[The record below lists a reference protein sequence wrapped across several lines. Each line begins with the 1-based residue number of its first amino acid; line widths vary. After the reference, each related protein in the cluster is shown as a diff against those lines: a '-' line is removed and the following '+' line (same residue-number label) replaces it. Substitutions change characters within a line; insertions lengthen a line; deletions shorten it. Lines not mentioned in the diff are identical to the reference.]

1 MDLTFDPAL
10 GVAMSHSAQ
19 THMTILQNFWQAQLH
34 AIEQGELDFK
44 TFQLPLARI
53 KKVMKT
59 DEDVKMISAEAP
71 IIFAKACEIFVLEL
85 TLRAW
90 IHTEENKRRTLQ
102 RNDVAAAISKTD
114 TFDFLIDIVPR
125 EESRSV
131 TKKANESDYQLG
143 GTIDPTT
150 GYYYAPSSVTGGIP
164 QQSSSYGQPM
174 MDMRGNGGMDSM
186 MYYQQQQQQMQQMQ
200 YLRQQHMMGGQMH
213 DSVNM
218 MSNSMPVNG
227 NNNNLLDYGQNG
239 YMTNGMM
246 TSSHPDHH
254 IPQ

>member
-1 MDLTFDPAL
+1 MDIPYDPSL
-10 GVAMSHSAQ
+10 VNVLNHPAQ
-19 THMTILQNFWQAQLH
+19 THMAILQSFWQGQLH

-102 RNDVAAAISKTD
+102 RNDVAAAVAKTD

-131 TKKANESDYQLG
+131 TKKLEHDFHLG
-143 GTIDPTT
+143 AIDPSTT
-150 GYYYAPSSVTGGIP
+150 GYYYTTGGTTTGAIP
-164 QQSSSYGQPM
+164 STTAYQSQVIDP
-174 MDMRGNGGMDSM
+174 RTAGGMNSLL
-186 MYYQQQQQQMQQMQ
+186 YYQQQQQMQHLQ
-200 YLRQQHMMGGQMH
+200 YLRQQHMMGGSIQ
-213 DSVNM
+213 DTSGM
-218 MSNSMPVNG
+218 MSSNQVGTNTGTMDYSQGVNYINTG
-227 NNNNLLDYGQNG
+227 ENMISQEQY
-239 YMTNGMM
+239 
-246 TSSHPDHH
+246 H
-254 IPQ
+254 IQ

>member
-1 MDLTFDPAL
+1 MDIPYDQSAIVSGMNSSAHTH
-10 GVAMSHSAQ
+10 VA
-19 THMTILQNFWQAQLH
+19 ILQSFWQGQLQ

-102 RNDVAAAISKTD
+102 RSDVAAAVAKTD

-125 EESRSV
+125 EEARAV
-131 TKKANESDYQLG
+131 TKKLG
-143 GTIDPTT
+143 EGEYSHMGTVVDPSAMSSF
-150 GYYYAPSSVTGGIP
+150 YYPNAAGNIP
-164 QQSSSYGQPM
+164 AAGQA
-174 MDMRGNGGMDSM
+174 GMDSLL
-186 MYYQQQQQQMQQMQ
+186 YYQQQQQQLQQLYM
-200 YLRQQHMMGGQMH
+200 RQSMM
-213 DSVNM
+213 DPAAPNM
-218 MSNSMPVNG
+218 GIPPGNIGSAANSG
-227 NNNNLLDYGQNG
+227 NPLDYGANG
-239 YMTNGMM
+239 YPGMQA
-246 TSSHPDHH
+246 THPEHH
-254 IPQ
+254 IQ

>member
-1 MDLTFDPAL
+1 MEMPFDHSTL
-10 GVAMSHSAQ
+10 SHSVQ
-19 THMTILQNFWQAQLH
+19 THMAILQSFWQGQLH

-102 RNDVAAAISKTD
+102 RNDVAAAVAKTD

-131 TKKANESDYQLG
+131 TKKIEG
-143 GTIDPTT
+143 GEYSHHLNAIDPATA
-150 GYYYAPSSVTGGIP
+150 GYYYAGPSAGSGASNILPG
-164 QQSSSYGQPM
+164 QSGTNVNNPYGQVI
-174 MDMRGNGGMDSM
+174 DTRSGGMDSM
-186 MYYQQQQQQMQQMQ
+186 MFYQQQQAQQLQYIRQQQMLGNVQ
-200 YLRQQHMMGGQMH
+200 
-213 DSVNM
+213 DPSVN
-218 MSNSMPVNG
+218 SG
-227 NNNNLLDYGQNG
+227 NNPNMAHSGGIDYSQNG
-239 YMTNGMM
+239 YVGLDP
-246 TSSHPDHH
+246 SSISEQHH
-254 IPQ
+254 L